1 MSMYTFKKVA
11 NQWWF
16 LCDNMEQLLEYQDKT
31 YHLLFQKYI
40 NAIKNAKKEDEI
52 YLLAKLVASSNNTS
66 IFQGLNAFI
75 EQSLVE
81 KMECIH
87 QGKSIWLNED
97 GGWNLGFP
105 KEQVI
110 ASVTKQQLVF
120 PIYFKED
127 IRIKK
132 FMGQAKGT
140 HFYAYI
146 GKIEVCEFINGEK
159 QIKWNTYEEAYERAL
174 RYCYSEE

>member
-1 MSMYTFKKVA
+1 M
-11 NQWWF
+11 
-16 LCDNMEQLLEYQDKT
+16 LEYEDKT

-40 NAIKNAKKEDEI
+40 NAIQSDNKEDEI
-52 YLLAKLVASSNNTS
+52 YLLAKFFAMTNDCS
-66 IFQGLNAFI
+66 IFDGFNAVI
-75 EQSLVE
+75 KQSQMQ
-81 KMECIH
+81 KMEYIH
-87 QGKSIWLNED
+87 QGKVIWMNED

-127 IRIKK
+127 IRIRK

-174 RYCYSEE
+174 RYCL

>member
-1 MSMYTFKKVA
+1 
-11 NQWWF
+11 
-16 LCDNMEQLLEYQDKT
+16 MEYEDKT

-40 NAIKNAKKEDEI
+40 NAIQSDNKEDNT
-52 YLLAKLVASSNNTS
+52 YLLAKLFAMVKNCST
-66 IFQGLNAFI
+66 FDGFNALI
-75 EQSLVE
+75 EQARMQ
-81 KMECIH
+81 KMECIN
-87 QGKSIWLNED
+87 QGKVIWLNED

-110 ASVTKQQLVF
+110 ASVTKKELVF

-127 IRIKK
+127 IRIRK

-146 GKIEVCEFINGEK
+146 GKMEVCEFINGEK

-174 RYCYSEE
+174 RYCL